1 MREINCSVLGDYSNA
16 VASVL
21 EEVGKDNNE
30 ELLSFQ
36 KKYQGGSKGSKTSG
50 SSKGM
55 ASTARIVP
63 APLTTEQTEYIQ
75 KLAISTF
82 KALGSS
88 GVCRIDFMMDAE
100 TKKIYVNEIN
110 TIPGSLAFYLWQA
123 SGVSFEELMDKL
135 VELALERE
143 RRRSRMTFSYSTN
156 LLETYSESG
165 AKGAKGAKQ

>member
-1 MREINCSVLGDYSNA
+1 M
-16 VASVL
+16 
-21 EEVGKDNNE
+21 
-30 ELLSFQ
+30 
-36 KKYQGGSKGSKTSG
+36 
-50 SSKGM
+50 
-55 ASTARIVP
+55 P
-63 APLTTEQTEYIQ
+63 A
-75 KLAISTF
+75 
-82 KALGSS
+82 ALPPG
-88 GVCRIDFMMDAE
+88 CRIDFMMDAE

-110 TIPGSLAFYLWQA
+110 TIPGSLAFYLWQS